1 MVSTLRA
8 AMGRIAQLQQDA
20 LVGIVEVNVATY
32 YPYQQERL
40 PYWTNQV
47 QAVAF
52 TRDAGEDV
60 EVRVYT
66 VQMRLILAHRTENY
80 DGVTFDNAYD
90 IIPAVLDT
98 FEDNLGLTSSA
109 HAAPL
114 DAVFSRTGYHGVE
127 ITNVTGPA
135 IFTNAGIASS
145 QIGLQFTLNLP
156 IIRQRY

>member
-1 MVSTLRA
+1 MD
-8 AMGRIAQLQQDA
+8 RIAQLQQDA
-20 LVGIVEVNVATY
+20 VDGLVVVNVATY

-66 VQMRLILAHRTENY
+66 IQMRLILAHRGENY
-80 DGVTFDNAYD
+80 DGATFDTAYD

-98 FEDNLGLTSSA
+98 FEDHLGLTSSV
-109 HAAPL
+109 HSEPL
-114 DAVFSRTGYHGVE
+114 DAVFGRAGYHGVE
-127 ITNVTGPA
+127 ITAVSGPA
-135 IFTNAGIASS
+135 IFTNAGIMGN
-145 QIGLQFTLNLP
+145 QIGLQFTLTLP